1 MVGLVTRGLDMK
13 SGEVKLF
20 EGIRNFSSVA
30 ILAGIILSLIF
41 SQVLGESSMQWQVV
55 IAIAALAIGIPHGA
69 LDHLVTLPK
78 SRPLVMAGFIAIY
91 VLIAIVAVIAI
102 LEFNVVG
109 FIFVLVMSAV
119 HFGIGDAAF
128 ISELDRRQP
137 VSVRLPRAIYAI
149 SAGSIPVLIPL
160 VNSASTDA
168 LAQVNPSLVDWHQGY
183 DQEILTVVITIACIS
198 IARLIVR
205 KRIREAADI
214 GLLLALAL
222 LTPPL
227 IAFALY
233 FGCWHAMRHTA
244 RLTLS
249 LETSQRAYASGN
261 IRSAFL
267 KAVLP
272 GIPAL
277 VGTFF
282 IAAILAIRGQEF
294 SDDFFWMALVV
305 VWALTVPHMAVTA
318 KLDRNALT

>member
-1 MVGLVTRGLDMK
+1 MK

-20 EGIRNFSSVA
+20 EGIRSFSSVA

-41 SQVLGESSMQWQVV
+41 SQILGESSMQWQVA

-78 SRPLVMAGFIAIY
+78 SRPLVMAGFITIY
-91 VLIAIVAVIAI
+91 VLVAIVAVIAI
-102 LEFNVVG
+102 VNFNVIG

-128 ISELDRRQP
+128 ISELDRRRP

-168 LAQVNPSLVDWHQGY
+168 LAQVNPALINWHQGY
-183 DQEILTVVITIACIS
+183 DQEILGGVSGFAVVA
-198 IARLIVR
+198 IVTLFFLRR
-205 KRIREAADI
+205 KRESLDLA
-214 GLLLALAL
+214 LLLALAL
-222 LTPPL
+222 IAPPL

-249 LETSQRAYASGN
+249 LETSQRAYADGN
-261 IRSAFL
+261 TRSAFL
-267 KAVLP
+267 KAVIP

-282 IAAILAIRGQEF
+282 IAGVLAIRGEEF
-294 SDDFFWMALVV
+294 TDDFLWMALVI

-318 KLDRNALT
+318 KLDRSALT

>member
-78 SRPLVMAGFIAIY
+78 SRPLVMVSFISVY

-137 VSVRLPRAIYAI
+137 VSVRLPRAIYAM

-168 LAQVNPSLVDWHQGY
+168 LAQVNPSLIDWHQGY

-205 KRIREAADI
+205 KRIREAVDI
-214 GLLLALAL
+214 GSLLALAL

-261 IRSAFL
+261 IAAAFL

-277 VGTFF
+277 LGTFF

-294 SDDFFWMALVV
+294 NDDFFWMALVV

>member
-1 MVGLVTRGLDMK
+1 MK

-78 SRPLVMAGFIAIY
+78 SRPLVMVGFISVY

-109 FIFVLVMSAV
+109 FIFVLVLSAV

-168 LAQVNPSLVDWHQGY
+168 LAQVNPSLIDWHQGY

-205 KRIREAADI
+205 KRIREAVDI
-214 GLLLALAL
+214 GSLLALAL

-261 IRSAFL
+261 IAAAFL
-267 KAVLP
+267 KAVIP

-282 IAAILAIRGQEF
+282 IAAILAIGGQEF
-294 SDDFFWMALVV
+294 NDDFFWMALVV

-318 KLDRNALT
+318 NLDRNALT

>member
-78 SRPLVMAGFIAIY
+78 SRPLVMAGFIAVY

-137 VSVRLPRAIYAI
+137 VAVRLPRAIYAL
-149 SAGSIPVLIPL
+149 SSGSIPVLIPL

-168 LAQVNPSLVDWHQGY
+168 LAQVNPSLIDWHQGY

-205 KRIREAADI
+205 KRIREAVDI

-249 LETSQRAYASGN
+249 LESSQRAYESGN

-267 KAVLP
+267 KAVIP

-294 SDDFFWMALVV
+294 NDDFFWMALVV

-318 KLDRNALT
+318 KLDRRALT

>member
-1 MVGLVTRGLDMK
+1 MK

-20 EGIRNFSSVA
+20 EGIRNFSSFA

-41 SQVLGESSMQWQVV
+41 SQTLGESSMQWQVV

-78 SRPLVMAGFIAIY
+78 SRPLVMASFIVVY

-102 LEFNVVG
+102 LNFNVVG
-109 FIFVLVMSAV
+109 FVFVLVMSAV

-137 VSVRLPRAIYAI
+137 VSIRLPRAIYAI

-168 LAQVNPSLVDWHQGY
+168 LAQVNPSLIDWHQGY

-205 KRIREAADI
+205 KRIREAVDI

-249 LETSQRAYASGN
+249 LETSQRAYVAGN
-261 IRSAFL
+261 ARSAFL
-267 KAVLP
+267 KAVIP

-277 VGTFF
+277 LGTFF

-294 SDDFFWMALVV
+294 SDDFFWMALVI

>member
-1 MVGLVTRGLDMK
+1 
-13 SGEVKLF
+13 
-20 EGIRNFSSVA
+20 
-30 ILAGIILSLIF
+30 
-41 SQVLGESSMQWQVV
+41 MQWQVV

-78 SRPLVMAGFIAIY
+78 SRPLVMAGFIAVY

-137 VSVRLPRAIYAI
+137 VAVRLPRAIYAL
-149 SAGSIPVLIPL
+149 SSGSIPVLIPL

-168 LAQVNPSLVDWHQGY
+168 LAQVNPSLIDWHQGY

-205 KRIREAADI
+205 KRIREAVDI

-249 LETSQRAYASGN
+249 LESSQRAYESGN

-267 KAVLP
+267 KAVIP

-294 SDDFFWMALVV
+294 NDDFFWMALVV

-318 KLDRNALT
+318 KLDRRALT

>member
-1 MVGLVTRGLDMK
+1 MK

-78 SRPLVMAGFIAIY
+78 SRPLVMAGFIAVY

-137 VSVRLPRAIYAI
+137 VAVRLPRAIYAL
-149 SAGSIPVLIPL
+149 SSGSIPVLIPL

-168 LAQVNPSLVDWHQGY
+168 LAQVNPSLIDWHQGY

-205 KRIREAADI
+205 KRIREAVDI

-249 LETSQRAYASGN
+249 LESSQRAYESGN

-267 KAVLP
+267 KAVIP

-294 SDDFFWMALVV
+294 NDDFFWMALVV

-318 KLDRNALT
+318 KLDRRALI

>member
-1 MVGLVTRGLDMK
+1 MK

-20 EGIRNFSSVA
+20 DAIRSFSSIA
-30 ILAGIILSLIF
+30 ILVGIALSLFF
-41 SQVLGESSMQWQVV
+41 SQILGENSMQWQVA
-55 IAIAALAIGIPHGA
+55 IAVAALAIGIPHGA

-78 SRPLVMAGFIAIY
+78 SRPLVMAGFISIY
-91 VLIAIVAVIAI
+91 VLVAIVAVIAI
-102 LEFNVVG
+102 LNFNVVG

-128 ISELDRRQP
+128 VSEIDRRRP
-137 VSVRLPRAIYAI
+137 TSIRLPRAIYAM
-149 SAGSIPVLIPL
+149 SAGSIPVFIPL

-168 LAQVNPSLVDWHQGY
+168 LAQVNPALIDWHQGY
-183 DQEILTVVITIACIS
+183 DQEILTAVITIACIS
-198 IARLIVR
+198 IARLTVR
-205 KRIREAADI
+205 KRYREAVDI

-249 LETSQRAYASGN
+249 LETSQRAYADGN
-261 IRSAFL
+261 LRSAFL
-267 KAVLP
+267 KAVIP
-272 GIPAL
+272 GLPAL

-282 IAAILAIRGQEF
+282 IAGVLAIRGQEF
-294 SDDFFWMALVV
+294 TDDFFWMALVV

-318 KLDRNALT
+318 KLDRRALT

>member
-1 MVGLVTRGLDMK
+1 LVGLVTRGLDMK

-78 SRPLVMAGFIAIY
+78 SRPLVMAGFIAVY

-137 VSVRLPRAIYAI
+137 VAVRLPRAIYAI

-168 LAQVNPSLVDWHQGY
+168 LAQVNPSLIDWHQGY

-205 KRIREAADI
+205 KRIREAVDI

-249 LETSQRAYASGN
+249 LESSQRAYESGN

-267 KAVLP
+267 KAVIP

-294 SDDFFWMALVV
+294 NDDFFWMALVV